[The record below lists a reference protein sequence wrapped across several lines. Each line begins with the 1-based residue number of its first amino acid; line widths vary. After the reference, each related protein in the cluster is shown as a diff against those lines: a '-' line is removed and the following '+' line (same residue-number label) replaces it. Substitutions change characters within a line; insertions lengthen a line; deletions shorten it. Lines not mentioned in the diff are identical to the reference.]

1 MSALRFVV
9 VGTGW
14 VAGEY
19 LKALNNRS
27 DAEVYGVVS
36 QNTDRAKG
44 RLAELEIDARLFSTY
59 DAAVTDAQVDAVV
72 LCSTPE
78 LRKEQTVL
86 AARHGKHIALEK
98 PLSMDRDSLYEMAQA
113 IRANSVKTVVG
124 FVLRWNPSFTNTKAL
139 IEDDAIG
146 RIFMAQID
154 YWHHVGP
161 QYPQYRWSRTKALGG
176 SSMLSA
182 GCHAVDA
189 VRFFAGNIEE
199 VTAYSCRTWPH
210 SDYEFDPNAIAIFK
224 LSNGGIGKVSSSL
237 ECKTPY
243 KFNVHLLGEKGSIM
257 NNQLFSHKLPG
268 QTDYAAI
275 PTILPDS
282 GDVSHH
288 PFAEELDDFIR
299 SIVEDTQTRCDFF
312 DAMQS
317 MEVCFAIDESIQKGE
332 SVKVPVWNG

>member
-1 MSALRFVV
+1 MPVLRFVV

-19 LKALNNRS
+19 LKALNNRP

-36 QNTDRAKG
+36 HDEERAQK
-44 RLAELEIDARLFSTY
+44 RLEELGIEARVFTSYETAISDAE
-59 DAAVTDAQVDAVV
+59 VDAVV

-78 LRKEQTVL
+78 LRKEQTIL
-86 AARHGKHIALEK
+86 AAKLGKHIVLEK
-98 PLSMDRDSLYEMAQA
+98 PLSMDRDSLHEMAETL
-113 IRANSVKTVVG
+113 NSNPVKTVVG
-124 FVLRWNPSFTNTKAL
+124 FVLRWNPSFVNTRAL

-146 RIFMAQID
+146 RVFMAQID

-189 VRFFAGNIEE
+189 IRYFAGDVEE
-199 VTAYSCRTWPH
+199 VTAYSCRTWSD
-210 SDYEFDPNAIAIFK
+210 SDYEFDPNAIAICK
-224 LSNGGIGKVSSSL
+224 LKNGGIAKVSSSL

-243 KFNVHLLGEKGSIM
+243 KFNVHLLGEKGAIM
-257 NNQLFSHKLPG
+257 NNEVFSHKLAG
-268 QTDYAAI
+268 QTDYASI

-288 PFAEELDDFIR
+288 PFAEELDDFIHA
-299 SIVEDTQTRCDFF
+299 VLQDTQTRCDFF
-312 DAMQS
+312 DAMKS
-317 MEVCFAIDESIQKGE
+317 MEVCFAIDESIEQGR
-332 SVKVPVWNG
+332 SVKVF